1 MSKVTVHGEGFRKD
15 SPVLLNAI
23 KCMKPSVE
31 SNYPFE
37 NGVRSL
43 VHLVGILYK
52 HLQVVKE
59 YLFTISWS
67 FNPTEGRSNYFAFCI
82 Y

>member
-43 VHLVGILYK
+43 VHLVGL
-52 HLQVVKE
+52 HFAAFVDLLQDF
-59 YLFTISWS
+59 LS
-67 FNPTEGRSNYFAFCI
+67 C
-82 Y
+82 